1 MEELDFIIESS
12 KELMDNSIIYLE
24 KELVNIRAGKA
35 NPNMLSS
42 VNVEYYGV
50 MTPLSQISNIST
62 PDSQTISIQPWEK
75 DKLQDIE
82 KAILASNLGF
92 NPMNNGESILINI
105 PPLTEER
112 RIELV
117 KVASGYRLRIRQEY
131 SSWVAKLWEAK
142 PQKYSRAL
150 LETLALIAYKQPIT
164 RGEIEEVRG
173 VSVSSQIIRTLL
185 DRSWIKVV
193 GHRDVPGRPALFS
206 TTKDFL
212 DDLNLSKLSDL
223 PELPEIQNI
232 PEEAQISLL
241 NEPPPSN
248 SE

>member
-50 MTPLSQISNIST
+50 MTPLSQISNINT

-82 KAILASNLGF
+82 KAILSSNLGF

-105 PPLTEER
+105 PPLTQER

-117 KVASGYRLRIRQEY
+117 KLAKSESENAKVSIRN
-131 SSWVAKLWEAK
+131 
-142 PQKYSRAL
+142 SRKDANN
-150 LETLALIAYKQPIT
+150 
-164 RGEIEEVRG
+164 EIRKSEF
-173 VSVSSQIIRTLL
+173 SDDIRKNYEL
-185 DRSWIKVV
+185 DV
-193 GHRDVPGRPALFS
+193 
-206 TTKDFL
+206 
-212 DDLNLSKLSDL
+212 
-223 PELPEIQNI
+223 QNI
-232 PEEAQISLL
+232 TNNYIKKIDSIFSSKEAEILKV
-241 NEPPPSN
+241 
-248 SE
+248 